1 MTCISCD
8 RGFILQTTHSGK
20 KQPPSL
26 LSSSLYIV
34 LVCGLLMPPTA
45 RQAYFAL
52 RAFNVEIASI
62 KDASRLMGRSRA
74 ELDTNSEGISTI
86 SDTSIASR
94 LRMQWWKDGI
104 AEVYDNR
111 RNEATSEPTNTNS
124 KRTNAA
130 SDPLLRELTSSRQ
143 QNPTMR
149 SLCHAIHDH
158 DLTHRFLRRMMEA
171 REEDFDV
178 SQYEKCTD
186 VAQYGEDTVS
196 SFLYL
201 SLECVGVRDEA
212 SDMVASDIGV
222 SLGLIT
228 ALRSTAFRAMQGECS
243 IPLDLTT
250 KYSITMDTIYDAAN
264 SHSDEAL
271 DETKLVAAQVSL
283 QNAAREMAQMASF
296 HLHRARAKQ
305 GVVPK
310 EARACLLPAV
320 CGLQYLDALKACN
333 YDLFHPSLVDGKR
346 LRLMILL
353 GRAWL
358 TGLF

>member
-1 MTCISCD
+1 MRT
-8 RGFILQTTHSGK
+8 RKLTA
-20 KQPPSL
+20 SL
-26 LSSSLYIV
+26 ALAFLIT
-34 LVCGLLMPPTA
+34 LCGLLMPPSA

-74 ELDTNSEGISTI
+74 ELENNAEGINNTNDASL
-86 SDTSIASR
+86 ASR
-94 LRMQWWKDGI
+94 LRMQWWKDGV
-104 AEVYDNR
+104 AEVYENR
-111 RNEATSEPTNTNS
+111 RNANTNS
-124 KRTNAA
+124 HEAKFA
-130 SDPLLRELTSSRQ
+130 SDPLLRSLTSSRQ

-149 SLCHAIHDH
+149 SLSHAIHNH

-171 REEDFDV
+171 REEDLAV
-178 SQYEKCTD
+178 SQYDRCTD

-212 SDMVASDIGV
+212 SDLVASDIGV
-222 SLGLIT
+222 SLGLIN

-250 KYSITMDTIYDAAN
+250 KYSITMDTIWDAAN
-264 SHSDEAL
+264 AHNNEAVK
-271 DETKLVAAQVSL
+271 EAKFVEAQESL
-283 QNAAREMAQMASF
+283 QNAAQEMAEMASL

-305 GVVPK
+305 SVVPK

-320 CGLQYLDALKACN
+320 CGLRYLNDLKECN
-333 YDLFHPSLVDGKR
+333 YDLFHPSLADGRR
-346 LRLMILL
+346 LRLMLLL

-358 TGLF
+358 TGSY